1 MPNIS
6 RLIMNIVQLNQYIEK
21 IARCI
26 QIVHSYSSQ
35 SPYEYW
41 NAKGDVQYGSVCFC
55 IKKSRMRSNTIT
67 YDAVLYYGDRVVD
80 TPSNKEQIW
89 SDANNVIQNIVGTIN
104 IQSDGE
110 VTVSYPYDIT
120 NFEQKFADNLA
131 GAYATLSIET
141 KGIGECGDLLYG
153 YEEEDK
159 IKLES
164 IVKTITVNGEYDI
177 TSSKD
182 YDAISDVKVI
192 VDIPLQEKSIEIDR
206 NGHHNV
212 SPDEGYEGLSNVGV
226 IVNVVPDPRD
236 TFASIGYNDET
247 AGNFLNQ
254 FSDDLEVSKRIL
266 DEWNST
272 GSSAVDMRKW
282 KDDTVYFPVVDLT
295 MKPSSMEFNFN
306 EWLKLQFVPS
316 LDFTG
321 RTYASR
327 LFHNCTS
334 LKNIGNINGTE
345 RVNNMGFMFTGCSS
359 LTSVPQLITSS
370 VTNMQSMFWGCKS
383 LTSIPLLD
391 TSKVNNMESMFYGCS
406 SLTSIPLLDTSSVTS
421 MNSMFEGCSSLTSIP
436 QLDTSNVTDMSDMFD
451 GCTSLTSIPQMDTS
465 KVKKTGYM
473 FDGCT
478 SLTSIP
484 LLDYNSVT
492 DLGYMFGFGSL
503 NKLTDLGG
511 FKDLKVSSSSYFLDR
526 VPNATVESLMNVINN
541 LYDLTANGLSG
552 KTINFGTTN
561 LNKLTDEQ
569 KAVATAKGWTLT

>member
-1 MPNIS
+1 
-6 RLIMNIVQLNQYIEK
+6 MNIVQLNQYIEK

-104 IQSDGE
+104 MQGDGE

-131 GAYATLSIET
+131 GAYATLSIDT
-141 KGIGECGDLLYG
+141 RGTGECGDLLYG

-164 IVKTITVNGEYDI
+164 IVKTITINGEYDI
-177 TSSKD
+177 TSSRD

-192 VDIPLQEKSIEIDR
+192 VDIPLQKKSIEINS

-212 SPDEGYEGLSNVGV
+212 SPDQGYEGLSNAEV
-226 IVNVVPDPRD
+226 IVNVTPDPKD
-236 TFASIGYNDET
+236 TFASIGYNDVT
-247 AGNFLNQ
+247 AGVFLNQ
-254 FSDDLEVSKRIL
+254 FSEDLKLSKRIL

-272 GSSAVDMRKW
+272 GSSSVNINKW
-282 KDDTVYFPVVDLT
+282 KNDTVYFPAVDLT
-295 MKPSSMEFNFN
+295 MKPTNMNFRFEN
-306 EWLKLQFVPS
+306 WKKLQVVPS

-321 RTYASR
+321 RTSISR
-327 LFHNCTS
+327 LFNGCSS
-334 LKNIGNINGTE
+334 LKYVGNITGTE
-345 RVNNMGFMFTGCSS
+345 RVTNTYKMFGDCSSLTSVPQMVTSSVTSMESMFWGCSS
-359 LTSVPQLITSS
+359 LTSVPQMVTSS
-370 VTNMQSMFWGCKS
+370 VANMYGLFYECSSLTSVPQMDTRNVQNMAYMLSGCSSLTSVPQMDTKNVRDMSSMLGYCNS

-391 TSKVNNMESMFYGCS
+391 C
-406 SLTSIPLLDTSSVTS
+406 SSVT
-421 MNSMFEGCSSLTSIP
+421 NTSAP
-436 QLDTSNVTDMSDMFD
+436 FA
-451 GCTSLTSIPQMDTS
+451 
-465 KVKKTGYM
+465 Y
-473 FDGCT
+473 
-478 SLTSIP
+478 
-484 LLDYNSVT
+484 
-492 DLGYMFGFGSL
+492 GSL
-503 NKLTDLGG
+503 DKLTDLGG
-511 FKDLKVSSSSYFLDR
+511 FKDLKVSWSSNFLER

-552 KTINFGTTN
+552 KTLKFGTTN

-569 KAVATAKGWTLT
+569 KAVAVNKGWTLT

>member
-1 MPNIS
+1 
-6 RLIMNIVQLNQYIEK
+6 MNIVQLNQYIEK

-80 TPSNKEQIW
+80 SPSNKEQIW
-89 SDANNVIQNIVGTIN
+89 SDANNVIQNMVGTIN
-104 IQSDGE
+104 MQSGGE
-110 VTVSYPYDIT
+110 VSVSYPYDIT

-141 KGIGECGDLLYG
+141 RGIGECGDLLYG

-192 VDIPLQEKSIEIDR
+192 VDIPLQEKSIEIDS

-212 SPDEGYEGLSNVGV
+212 SPDEGYEGLSNVEV
-226 IVNVVPDPRD
+226 VVNVTPDPKD

-247 AGNFLNQ
+247 AGGFLNQ
-254 FSDDLEVSKRIL
+254 FSADLELSKRIL
-266 DEWNST
+266 DEWNRT
-272 GSSAVDMRKW
+272 GGSSVDMRQW
-282 KDDTVYFPVVDLT
+282 KNDAVYFPAVDLT
-295 MKPSSMEFNFN
+295 MKPAGMDFRFDEYS
-306 EWLKLQFVPS
+306 KLQVVPS

-321 RTYASR
+321 KTSTSS
-327 LFHNCTS
+327 LFYNCSS
-334 LKNIGNINGTE
+334 LISVGNLTGTE
-345 RVNNMGFMFTGCSS
+345 RVTDMTLMFNGCSS
-359 LTSVPQLITSS
+359 LTTIPQLNTSS
-370 VTNMQSMFWGCKS
+370 VSSMSSMFEGCSS
-383 LTSIPLLD
+383 LTAIPPMD
-391 TSKVNNMESMFYGCS
+391 TKNVTDMRSLFEGCSSLTTIPQLNTSSVKRTGYMFDSCS
-406 SLTSIPLLDTSSVTS
+406 SLTSIPLLDYSSVT
-421 MNSMFEGCSSLTSIP
+421 EI
-436 QLDTSNVTDMSDMFD
+436 
-451 GCTSLTSIPQMDTS
+451 
-465 KVKKTGYM
+465 
-473 FDGCT
+473 
-478 SLTSIP
+478 
-484 LLDYNSVT
+484 
-492 DLGYMFGFGSL
+492 GYMFGFGTL

-511 FKDLKVSSSSYFLDR
+511 FKDLKANASSYFLDR

-569 KAVATAKGWTLT
+569 KAVAINKGWTLT

>member
-89 SDANNVIQNIVGTIN
+89 SDANNVIQNIVGAIN
-104 IQSDGE
+104 MQSSGD
-110 VTVSYPYDIT
+110 VSVSYPYDIT

-141 KGIGECGDLLYG
+141 RGIGECGDLLYG

-192 VDIPLQEKSIEIDR
+192 VDIPLQEKSIEINS

-212 SPDEGYEGLSNVGV
+212 SPDEGYEGLSNVEV
-226 IVNVVPDPRD
+226 IVNVAPDPKN

-247 AGNFLNQ
+247 ASGFLNQ
-254 FSDDLEVSKRIL
+254 FSKDLELSKRIL

-272 GSSAVDMRKW
+272 GSSSVDMTKW
-282 KDDTVYFPVVDLT
+282 KDDTVYFPAVDLT
-295 MKPSSMEFNFN
+295 IKPSNMKISFKN
-306 EWLKLQFVPS
+306 WSKLQVVPS

-321 RTYASR
+321 RASTDF
-327 LFHNCTS
+327 LFEGCKS
-334 LKNIGNINGTE
+334 LKYITSIIGTE
-345 RVNNMGFMFTGCSS
+345 SITDMRYMFDACSSLTSIPSMDTKNVTDMRSLFGGCSS
-359 LTSVPQLITSS
+359 LTSVP
-370 VTNMQSMFWGCKS
+370 
-383 LTSIPLLD
+383 LLD
-391 TSKVNNMESMFYGCS
+391 CS
-406 SLTSIPLLDTSSVTS
+406 SITEENSPFGYIRLD
-421 MNSMFEGCSSLTSIP
+421 
-436 QLDTSNVTDMSDMFD
+436 
-451 GCTSLTSIPQMDTS
+451 
-465 KVKKTGYM
+465 
-473 FDGCT
+473 
-478 SLTSIP
+478 
-484 LLDYNSVT
+484 
-492 DLGYMFGFGSL
+492 
-503 NKLTDLGG
+503 KLTDLGG
-511 FKDLKVSSSSYFLDR
+511 FKDLKVSWSANFLDR

-541 LYDLTANGLSG
+541 IYDLTANGLSG
-552 KTINFGTTN
+552 KTLKFGTTN
-561 LNKLTDEQ
+561 LNKLTAEQ
-569 KAVATAKGWTLT
+569 IAVATNKGWTLT

>member
-1 MPNIS
+1 
-6 RLIMNIVQLNQYIEK
+6 MNIVQLNQYIEK

-89 SDANNVIQNIVGTIN
+89 SDANNVIQNMVGVIN
-104 IQSDGE
+104 MQSSGE
-110 VTVSYPYDIT
+110 VSVSYPYDIT

-141 KGIGECGDLLYG
+141 RGIGECGDLLYG

-182 YDAISDVKVI
+182 YDAISNVKVI
-192 VDIPLQEKSIEIDR
+192 VDIPLQEKSIEINS

-212 SPDEGYEGLSNVGV
+212 SPDGGYEGLSNVGV
-226 IVNVVPDPRD
+226 IVNVAPDPKD
-236 TFASIGYNDET
+236 TFASIGYNDVT

-254 FSDDLEVSKRIL
+254 FSNDLELSKRIL

-272 GSSAVDMRKW
+272 GSSAVDMNKW
-282 KDDTVYFPVVDLT
+282 KNDTVYFPVVDLT
-295 MKPSSMEFNFN
+295 MKPTNMNFTFKD
-306 EWLKLQFVPS
+306 WPKLQVVPS
-316 LDFTG
+316 LDLTG
-321 RTYASR
+321 RTSAQR
-327 LFHNCTS
+327 LFS
-334 LKNIGNINGTE
+334 
-345 RVNNMGFMFTGCSS
+345 GCSS
-359 LTSVPQLITSS
+359 LRYVVNITGTESVS
-370 VTNMQSMFWGCKS
+370 
-383 LTSIPLLD
+383 
-391 TSKVNNMESMFYGCS
+391 
-406 SLTSIPLLDTSSVTS
+406 S
-421 MNSMFEGCSSLTSIP
+421 MNQMFEGCSSLTSIP
-436 QLDTSNVTDMSDMFD
+436 QLDTSSVTDMRGMFSD
-451 GCTSLTSIPQMDTS
+451 CSSLTSIPQLDTSSVTRMCDWAGGMFEGCSSLTSIPQLDTS
-465 KVKKTGYM
+465 KVTNIGYM
-473 FDGCT
+473 FEHCSSLTSIPQLDTSKVTNMGYMFYFCT

-484 LLDYNSVT
+484 LLDCSSITNT
-492 DLGYMFGFGSL
+492 GDPFGYYTL

-511 FKDLKVSSSSYFLDR
+511 FKDLKVSWSSNFLDR

-552 KTINFGTTN
+552 QTINFGTTN
-561 LNKLTDEQ
+561 LNKLTADQ
-569 KAVATAKGWTLT
+569 IAVATNKGWNLT

>member
-1 MPNIS
+1 
-6 RLIMNIVQLNQYIEK
+6 MNIVQLNQYIEK

-89 SDANNVIQNIVGTIN
+89 SDANNVIQNMVGTIN
-104 IQSDGE
+104 MQSGGE

-141 KGIGECGDLLYG
+141 RGIGECGDLLYG
-153 YEEEDK
+153 YEGSQED

-212 SPDEGYEGLSNVGV
+212 SPDEGYEGLSNAEV
-226 IVNVVPDPRD
+226 IVNVVPDPKD
-236 TFASIGYNDET
+236 TFASIGYNEET
-247 AGNFLNQ
+247 AGGFLNQ
-254 FSDDLEVSKRIL
+254 FSEDLEVSKRIL

-272 GSSAVDMRKW
+272 GSSSIDMTKW
-282 KDDTVYFPVVDLT
+282 KNDTVYFPAVDLT
-295 MKPSSMEFNFN
+295 MKPTNMSFSFNS
-306 EWLKLQFVPS
+306 WPKLQVVPV

-321 RTYASR
+321 RTSTNR
-327 LFHNCTS
+327 LFFGCNS
-334 LKNIGNINGTE
+334 LKYIINIIGTG
-345 RVNNMGFMFTGCSS
+345 RVIDMQYMFSD
-359 LTSVPQLITSS
+359 
-370 VTNMQSMFWGCKS
+370 CK
-383 LTSIPLLD
+383 
-391 TSKVNNMESMFYGCS
+391 
-406 SLTSIPLLDTSSVTS
+406 
-421 MNSMFEGCSSLTSIP
+421 
-436 QLDTSNVTDMSDMFD
+436 
-451 GCTSLTSIPQMDTS
+451 SLTSIPQMDTS
-465 KVKKTGYM
+465 NVINLNSIFRFCSSLTTVPQLDISSATNLSGMFWGCSSLTTVPQLDTNKADNISYM
-473 FDGCT
+473 FWGCSSLTNVPQLDTSNVINLMNTFDSCTSLTSIPQLNTGKVQSMYSAFSGCT

-484 LLDYNSVT
+484 LLDCSSIIKT
-492 DLGYMFGFGSL
+492 QTPFGWSSL

-511 FKDLKVSSSSYFLDR
+511 FKDLKVSWSSNFLDR

-541 LYDLTANGLSG
+541 VYDLTANGLSG
-552 KTINFGTTN
+552 QTLKFGTTN

-569 KAVATAKGWTLT
+569 KAVAINKGWTLT

>member
-1 MPNIS
+1 
-6 RLIMNIVQLNQYIEK
+6 MNIVQLNQYIEK

-26 QIVHSYSSQ
+26 QIVHSYTSQ

-104 IQSDGE
+104 MQSDGD
-110 VTVSYPYDIT
+110 VSVSYPYDIT

-141 KGIGECGDLLYG
+141 RGIGECGDLLYG

-164 IVKTITVNGEYDI
+164 IVKTFTVNGEYDI

-192 VDIPLQEKSIEIDR
+192 VDIPLQEKSIGIDR

-212 SPDEGYEGLSNVGV
+212 TPDEGYEGLSNVEV
-226 IVNVVPDPRD
+226 IVSVVPDPKD
-236 TFASIGYNDET
+236 TFASIGYNEET
-247 AGNFLNQ
+247 AGSFLNQ
-254 FSDDLEVSKRIL
+254 FSADLELSKRLL

-272 GSSAVDMRKW
+272 GSSSVDMNKW
-282 KDDTVYFPVVDLT
+282 KDDAVYFPAVDLT
-295 MKPSSMEFNFN
+295 MKPTSMNFRFD
-306 EWLKLQFVPS
+306 EYSKLQVVPS

-321 RTYASR
+321 RTDTR
-327 LFHNCTS
+327 NLFYNCPS
-334 LKNIGNINGTE
+334 LKSVGNLTGTE
-345 RVNNMGFMFTGCSS
+345 RVTIMNGMFYGCSSLTTIPPMDTSNVTEMSNMFRGCSSLTTIPPMDTSNVIVMSGMFYGCSS
-359 LTSVPQLITSS
+359 LTSIPQMDTSK
-370 VTNMQSMFWGCKS
+370 VTSMCGWSGGMFEGCTS

-391 TSKVNNMESMFYGCS
+391 TSKVTDMNSMFSNCS
-406 SLTSIPLLDTSSVTS
+406 SLTSIPLLDYS
-421 MNSMFEGCSSLTSIP
+421 
-436 QLDTSNVTDMSDMFD
+436 
-451 GCTSLTSIPQMDTS
+451 
-465 KVKKTGYM
+465 
-473 FDGCT
+473 
-478 SLTSIP
+478 
-484 LLDYNSVT
+484 SVT
-492 DLGYMFGFGSL
+492 DLGYIFGFGSL

-511 FKDLKVSSSSYFLDR
+511 FKDFKINASSYFLDR

-569 KAVATAKGWTLT
+569 KSVATAKGWSLT

>member
-1 MPNIS
+1 
-6 RLIMNIVQLNQYIEK
+6 MNIVQLNQYIEK

-26 QIVHSYSSQ
+26 QIVHSYTSQ

-104 IQSDGE
+104 MQSGGE
-110 VTVSYPYDIT
+110 VSISYPYDIT

-192 VDIPLQEKSIEIDR
+192 V
-206 NGHHNV
+206 NV
-212 SPDEGYEGLSNVGV
+212 A
-226 IVNVVPDPRD
+226 PDPKD
-236 TFASIGYNDET
+236 TFATIGYNNET
-247 AGNFLNQ
+247 AGGFLNQ
-254 FSDDLEVSKRIL
+254 FSDDLELSKRLL

-272 GSSAVDMRKW
+272 GSSAINMSKW
-282 KDDTVYFPVVDLT
+282 KNDVVYFPAVDLT
-295 MKPSSMEFNFN
+295 MKPIDVTLMFYN
-306 EWLKLQFVPS
+306 WPRLQSVPA

-321 RTYASR
+321 KTRMQE
-327 LFHNCTS
+327 LFKYCNLLLYVGPITTSESMTNMDQVFAGCTALKS
-334 LKNIGNINGTE
+334 LDLTNINTSNVKTFYG
-345 RVNNMGFMFTGCSS
+345 MFTNCYS
-359 LTSVPQLITSS
+359 LTELD
-370 VTNMQSMFWGCKS
+370 
-383 LTSIPLLD
+383 LTHMN
-391 TSKVNNMESMFYGCS
+391 TSKVTTLQYMFYNCEA
-406 SLTSIPLLDTSSVTS
+406 LTVIKGLEDFDVSNVTS
-421 MNSMFEGCSSLTSIP
+421 MYELFYYCESLTR
-436 QLDTSNVTDMSDMFD
+436 LD
-451 GCTSLTSIPQMDTS
+451 LS
-465 KVKKTGYM
+465 KWNPK
-473 FDGCT
+473 
-478 SLTSIP
+478 
-484 LLDYNSVT
+484 
-492 DLGYMFGFGSL
+492 
-503 NKLTDLGG
+503 KLTDMYECFWGMDNLTYLDISSWDLSNITNGG
-511 FKDLKVSSSSYFLDR
+511 DFIGGYGTMSNLTDVKFGKNWKLNLTYNMFNKC
-526 VPNATVESLMNVINN
+526 PNLTVESLLSIIDG
-541 LYDLTANGLSG
+541 LYDFAGNGETPTSSQGNCQL
-552 KTINFGTTN
+552 GTTN

-569 KAVATAKGWTLT
+569 KAVAINKGWTLT

>member
-6 RLIMNIVQLNQYIEK
+6 RLNMNIVQLNQYIEK

-89 SDANNVIQNIVGTIN
+89 SDANNVIQNMVGAIN
-104 IQSDGE
+104 MQSDGE
-110 VTVSYPYDIT
+110 VSVSYPYDIT

-164 IVKTITVNGEYDI
+164 IVKTFTVNGEYDI

-192 VDIPLQEKSIEIDR
+192 V
-206 NGHHNV
+206 NV
-212 SPDEGYEGLSNVGV
+212 TPN
-226 IVNVVPDPRD
+226 PRD

-247 AGNFLNQ
+247 AGGFLQQ
-254 FSDDLEVSKRIL
+254 FSNDLELSKRIL

-272 GSSAVDMRKW
+272 GSSAVDMNKW
-282 KDDTVYFPVVDLT
+282 KNDTVYFPAVDFT
-295 MKPSSMEFNFN
+295 MKPTMKRFTFEI
-306 EWLKLQFVPS
+306 WPKLQVVPS
-316 LDFTG
+316 LDLTG
-321 RTYASR
+321 RTSTHS
-327 LFHNCTS
+327 LFYSCY
-334 LKNIGNINGTE
+334 LLRNIGNITGTE
-345 RVNNMGFMFTGCSS
+345 RVTDMGYMFSS
-359 LTSVPQLITSS
+359 CIKLD
-370 VTNMQSMFWGCKS
+370 
-383 LTSIPLLD
+383 SIPQMD
-391 TSKVNNMESMFYGCS
+391 TSKVTNMERMF
-406 SLTSIPLLDTSSVTS
+406 
-421 MNSMFEGCSSLTSIP
+421 NSCESLTSIP
-436 QLDTSNVTDMSDMFD
+436 QLDTSKVTSMSYMFSYCTSLTSIPQLNTSNVTSMNSMFSY
-451 GCTSLTSIPQMDTS
+451 CTSLTSIPQMDTS
-465 KVKKTGYM
+465 KVTSMYDM
-473 FDGCT
+473 FSNCT

-484 LLDYNSVT
+484 LLDCSSVT
-492 DLGYMFGFGSL
+492 STSAPFGWGSL
-503 NKLTDLGG
+503 NKLTNLGG
-511 FKDLKVSSSSYFLDR
+511 FKDLKVSWSSDFLDK

-552 KTINFGTTN
+552 KTLNFGTTN

-569 KAVATAKGWTLT
+569 KAVAVNKGWTLT

>member
-1 MPNIS
+1 
-6 RLIMNIVQLNQYIEK
+6 MNIVQLNQYIEK

-104 IQSDGE
+104 MQSDGE
-110 VTVSYPYDIT
+110 VSISYPYDIT

-164 IVKTITVNGEYDI
+164 IVKTFTVNGEYDI

-192 VDIPLQEKSIEIDR
+192 VDIPLQEKSIEINN
-206 NGHHNV
+206 NGYHNV

-226 IVNVVPDPRD
+226 IVNVVPVPKD
-236 TFASIGYNDET
+236 TFASIGYNEGT
-247 AGNFLNQ
+247 AGRFLNQ
-254 FSDDLEVSKRIL
+254 FNDELEVSKRIL

-272 GSSAVDMRKW
+272 GSSEVDMTKW
-282 KDDTVYFPVVDLT
+282 KNDAVYFPAVDLT
-295 MKPSSMEFNFN
+295 MKPTNMIFKFEEYS
-306 EWLKLQFVPS
+306 KLQVVPS

-321 RTYASR
+321 RASTSS
-327 LFHNCTS
+327 LFYNCPS
-334 LKNIGNINGTE
+334 LKSIENMIGIE
-345 RVNNMGFMFTGCSS
+345 RVTDMTLMFR
-359 LTSVPQLITSS
+359 
-370 VTNMQSMFWGCKS
+370 
-383 LTSIPLLD
+383 
-391 TSKVNNMESMFYGCS
+391 
-406 SLTSIPLLDTSSVTS
+406 
-421 MNSMFEGCSSLTSIP
+421 GCSSLTSIP
-436 QLDTSNVTDMSDMFD
+436 QLDTSNVTNMYGMFFD
-451 GCTSLTSIPQMDTS
+451 CSSLTSIPQLDTSKVKHMEGMFRGCSSLTSIPQLDTSNVTTMGGWSGGMFEGCSSLTSIPQMNTSNVTDMRALFNGCSSLTSIPQIDTS
-465 KVKKTGYM
+465 KVTKTNYM
-473 FDGCT
+473 FYGCS

-484 LLDYNSVT
+484 LLDFSSVT
-492 DLGYMFGFGSL
+492 EIGYVFGFGSL

-511 FKDLKVSSSSYFLDR
+511 FKDLKVSSSSYFLDI

-552 KTINFGTTN
+552 KTLKFGTTN
-561 LNKLTDEQ
+561 LNKLTADQ
-569 KAVATAKGWTLT
+569 IAVATNKGWTLT

>member
-1 MPNIS
+1 
-6 RLIMNIVQLNQYIEK
+6 MNIVQLNQYIEK

-41 NAKGDVQYGSVCFC
+41 NAKGDVQYGSICFC

-104 IQSDGE
+104 MQGDGE

-131 GAYATLSIET
+131 GAYATLSIDT
-141 KGIGECGDLLYG
+141 RGTGECGDLLYG

-164 IVKTITVNGEYDI
+164 IVKTITINGEYDI

-192 VDIPLQEKSIEIDR
+192 V
-206 NGHHNV
+206 NV
-212 SPDEGYEGLSNVGV
+212 T
-226 IVNVVPDPRD
+226 PDPKD
-236 TFASIGYNDET
+236 TFASIGYNDVT
-247 AGNFLNQ
+247 AGGFLNQ
-254 FSDDLEVSKRIL
+254 FSGDLELSKRIL

-272 GSSAVDMRKW
+272 GSSAINMNKW
-282 KDDTVYFPVVDLT
+282 RNDTVYFPAVDLT
-295 MKPSSMEFNFN
+295 MKSTDMNFDFR
-306 EWLKLQFVPS
+306 EWKKLQVVPS

-321 RTYASR
+321 RTSAYS
-327 LFHNCTS
+327 LFYKCSS
-334 LKNIGNINGTE
+334 LKFVGNLTGTE
-345 RVNNMGFMFTGCSS
+345 RVTNISFMFEGCSSLTSVPQMDTSKVIYLNSMFGGCSS
-359 LTSVPQLITSS
+359 LTSVPQLDTINVQKMSY
-370 VTNMQSMFWGCKS
+370 MFQNCTS
-383 LTSIPLLD
+383 LTSIPQMV
-391 TSKVNNMESMFYGCS
+391 TSSVIEMDAMFYGCS
-406 SLTSIPLLDTSSVTS
+406 SLTSVPQMDTKNVRD
-421 MNSMFEGCSSLTSIP
+421 MRSMFSGCSSLTS
-436 QLDTSNVTDMSDMFD
+436 V
-451 GCTSLTSIPQMDTS
+451 PQMDTRNVQNMS
-465 KVKKTGYM
+465 YM
-473 FDGCT
+473 FNNCSSLTSVPQMVTSSVTDMAYMFLYCG

-484 LLDYNSVT
+484 LLDCSSIT
-492 DLGYMFGFGSL
+492 RTTGPFGYSNL

-511 FKDLKVSSSSYFLDR
+511 FKDLKVSWSNGFLDMA
-526 VPNATVESLMNVINN
+526 PNATVASLMNVINN
-541 LYDLTANGLSG
+541 LYDFTSNGETPSSSQG
-552 KTINFGTTN
+552 RIGFGTTN

-569 KAVATAKGWTLT
+569 KAVAVNKGWTLT

>member
-1 MPNIS
+1 
-6 RLIMNIVQLNQYIEK
+6 MNIVQLNQYIEK

-41 NAKGDVQYGSVCFC
+41 NAKGDVQYGSICFC

-104 IQSDGE
+104 MQGDGE

-131 GAYATLSIET
+131 GAYATLSIDT
-141 KGIGECGDLLYG
+141 RGTGECGDLLYG

-192 VDIPLQEKSIEIDR
+192 V
-206 NGHHNV
+206 NV
-212 SPDEGYEGLSNVGV
+212 A
-226 IVNVVPDPRD
+226 PDPKD
-236 TFASIGYNDET
+236 TFASIGYNDVT
-247 AGNFLNQ
+247 AGVFLNQ
-254 FSDDLEVSKRIL
+254 FNSDLELSKRIL

-272 GSSAVDMRKW
+272 GSSSVNINKW
-282 KDDTVYFPVVDLT
+282 KNDTVYFPAVDLT
-295 MKPSSMEFNFN
+295 MKPTNMNFGFNG
-306 EWLKLQFVPS
+306 WKKLQVVPS

-321 RTYASR
+321 RTSAYS
-327 LFHNCTS
+327 LFQSCSS
-334 LKNIGNINGTE
+334 LKFVGNLTGTE
-345 RVNNMGFMFTGCSS
+345 SVTNMYSMFNGCSS
-359 LTSVPQLITSS
+359 LTSVPQLDTRNVQQMSYMFLNCSSLTSVPQMVTSS
-370 VTNMQSMFWGCKS
+370 VTDMRYMFNGCSS
-383 LTSIPLLD
+383 LTSVPQMD
-391 TSKVNNMESMFYGCS
+391 TKNVTNMGDMFYGCS
-406 SLTSIPLLDTSSVTS
+406 SLTSVPQMDTSSVTS
-421 MNSMFEGCSSLTSIP
+421 MYEMFSGCSSLTS
-436 QLDTSNVTDMSDMFD
+436 V
-451 GCTSLTSIPQMDTS
+451 PQMDTS
-465 KVKKTGYM
+465 SVNSMNYM
-473 FDGCT
+473 FNYCY

-484 LLDYNSVT
+484 LLDCSSVAST
-492 DLGYMFGFGSL
+492 STPFGYINL

-511 FKDLKVSSSSYFLDR
+511 FKDLKVSWSNNFLER
-526 VPNATVESLMNVINN
+526 VPNATVASLMNVINN

-552 KTINFGTTN
+552 KTLKFGTTN

-569 KAVATAKGWTLT
+569 KAVAINKGWTLT

>member
-1 MPNIS
+1 
-6 RLIMNIVQLNQYIEK
+6 MNIVQLNQYIEK

-104 IQSDGE
+104 MQSDGD
-110 VTVSYPYDIT
+110 VSVSYPYDIT

-141 KGIGECGDLLYG
+141 RGTGECGDLLYG

-164 IVKTITVNGEYDI
+164 IVKTFTVNGEYNI

-192 VDIPLQEKSIEIDR
+192 VDIPLQEKSIEINS

-226 IVNVVPDPRD
+226 IVNVVPDPKD
-236 TFASIGYNDET
+236 AFASIGYNEET
-247 AGNFLNQ
+247 AGVFLNQ
-254 FSDDLEVSKRIL
+254 FSNDLEVSKRIL

-272 GSSAVDMRKW
+272 GSSSVDMKKW
-282 KDDTVYFPVVDLT
+282 KNDAVYFPAVDLT
-295 MKPSSMEFNFN
+295 MKPTNMLFNF
-306 EWLKLQFVPS
+306 EDYSKLQFVPS

-321 RTYASR
+321 RTYARS
-327 LFHNCTS
+327 LFSGCSS
-334 LKNIGNINGTE
+334 LRYVGNISGTE
-345 RVNNMGFMFTGCSS
+345 RVTDMGFMF
-359 LTSVPQLITSS
+359 
-370 VTNMQSMFWGCKS
+370 
-383 LTSIPLLD
+383 D
-391 TSKVNNMESMFYGCS
+391 
-406 SLTSIPLLDTSSVTS
+406 
-421 MNSMFEGCSSLTSIP
+421 GCSSLTSIP
-436 QLDTSNVTDMSDMFD
+436 QLDTSSVTYIGGMFNGCSSLTSIPQMDTSKVNSMYWTFYGCSSLTSIPQLVTSSVTDMSNLFRGCTSLTSIPQLDTKNVTSMANMFD
-451 GCTSLTSIPQMDTS
+451 GCTSLTSIPQLDTS

-484 LLDYNSVT
+484 LLNYSSVT
-492 DLGYMFGFGSL
+492 DLGYMFGFSSL

-511 FKDLKVSSSSYFLDR
+511 FKDLKVSASSYFLDR

>member
-1 MPNIS
+1 
-6 RLIMNIVQLNQYIEK
+6 MNIVQLNQYIEK

-80 TPSNKEQIW
+80 SPSNKEQIW
-89 SDANNVIQNIVGTIN
+89 SDANNVIQNMVGTIN
-104 IQSDGE
+104 MQSDGD

-141 KGIGECGDLLYG
+141 RGIGECGELLYG

-164 IVKTITVNGEYDI
+164 IVKTFTVNGEYDI

-192 VDIPLQEKSIEIDR
+192 V
-206 NGHHNV
+206 NV
-212 SPDEGYEGLSNVGV
+212 T
-226 IVNVVPDPRD
+226 PDPKD
-236 TFASIGYNDET
+236 TFASIGYNEENV
-247 AGNFLNQ
+247 GGFLNQ
-254 FSDDLEVSKRIL
+254 FSNDLELSKRIL

-272 GSSAVDMRKW
+272 GNSAVDMSKW
-282 KDDTVYFPVVDLT
+282 KNDTVYFPAVDLT
-295 MKPSSMEFNFN
+295 MKPTNMKFKFTS
-306 EWLKLQFVPS
+306 WPILQSVPAF
-316 LDFTG
+316 DFTG
-321 RTYASR
+321 RTSAIQ
-327 LFHNCTS
+327 LFYYCTS
-334 LKNIGNINGTE
+334 LRYIGNITGTE
-345 RVNNMGFMFTGCSS
+345 RVTDMS
-359 LTSVPQLITSS
+359 
-370 VTNMQSMFWGCKS
+370 SMFYNCEN
-383 LTSIPLLD
+383 LVSIPQMD
-391 TSKVNNMESMFYGCS
+391 TSKVKYMTSMFKYCK
-406 SLTSIPLLDTSSVTS
+406 
-421 MNSMFEGCSSLTSIP
+421 SLTSIP
-436 QLDTSNVTDMSDMFD
+436 QLDTSNVTTMSSMFSN
-451 GCTSLTSIPQMDTS
+451 CS
-465 KVKKTGYM
+465 
-473 FDGCT
+473 

-484 LLDYNSVT
+484 LLDCSSIT
-492 DLGYMFGFGSL
+492 STGALFGYSDL

-511 FKDLKVSSSSYFLDR
+511 FKDLKVSWSSKFLDR

-552 KTINFGTTN
+552 QTLKFGTTN

>member
-1 MPNIS
+1 
-6 RLIMNIVQLNQYIEK
+6 MNIVQLNQYIEK

-26 QIVHSYSSQ
+26 QIVHSYTSQ

-104 IQSDGE
+104 MQSDGD

-120 NFEQKFADNLA
+120 NFEQKFADNIA

-192 VDIPLQEKSIEIDR
+192 V
-206 NGHHNV
+206 NV
-212 SPDEGYEGLSNVGV
+212 APN
-226 IVNVVPDPRD
+226 PKD
-236 TFASIGYNDET
+236 TFASLGYNDET
-247 AGNFLNQ
+247 AGGFLNQ
-254 FSDDLEVSKRIL
+254 FSADLEVSKRIL

-272 GSSAVDMRKW
+272 GSSSIDMTKW
-282 KDDTVYFPVVDLT
+282 KNDAVYFPAVDLT
-295 MKPSSMEFNFN
+295 MKPIKMRFMFND
-306 EWLKLQFVPS
+306 WSKLQAVPD
-316 LDFTG
+316 LNFTG
-321 RTYASR
+321 RTSANN
-327 LFHNCTS
+327 LFFNCIS
-334 LKNIGNINGTE
+334 LRYVGNITGTE
-345 RVNNMGFMFTGCSS
+345 RVTNTEFMFYGCSS
-359 LTSVPQLITSS
+359 I
-370 VTNMQSMFWGCKS
+370 
-383 LTSIPLLD
+383 TSIPLFD
-391 TSKVNNMESMFYGCS
+391 TKNVNSMRDMFTSCS
-406 SLTSIPLLDTSSVTS
+406 SLTSIPLFDTKNV
-421 MNSMFEGCSSLTSIP
+421 NSMYETFGYCKSLTSIP
-436 QLDTSNVTDMSDMFD
+436 QLDTSKVTTMMFM
-451 GCTSLTSIPQMDTS
+451 IN
-465 KVKKTGYM
+465 
-473 FDGCT
+473 GCT

-484 LLDYNSVT
+484 LLDCSSVT
-492 DLGYMFGFGSL
+492 NTSAPFGYTSL

-511 FKDLKVSSSSYFLDR
+511 FKDLKVSWSSNFLDR

-552 KTINFGTTN
+552 KTLKFGTTN
-561 LNKLTDEQ
+561 LNKLTADQ
-569 KAVATAKGWTLT
+569 IAVATNKGWNLT

>member
-1 MPNIS
+1 
-6 RLIMNIVQLNQYIEK
+6 MNIVQLNQYIEK

-89 SDANNVIQNIVGTIN
+89 SDANNVIQNMVGTIN
-104 IQSDGE
+104 MQSGGE

-141 KGIGECGDLLYG
+141 RGTGECGDLLYG

-164 IVKTITVNGEYDI
+164 IVKTFTVNGEYDI

-192 VDIPLQEKSIEIDR
+192 VDIPLQKKSIEINS

-212 SPDEGYEGLSNVGV
+212 SPDVGYEGLSNAEV
-226 IVNVVPDPRD
+226 IVNVTPDPKD
-236 TFASIGYNDET
+236 TFASIGYNDVT
-247 AGNFLNQ
+247 AGGFLNQ
-254 FSDDLEVSKRIL
+254 FSDDLELSKRIL

-272 GSSAVDMRKW
+272 GSSNINMDKW
-282 KDDTVYFPVVDLT
+282 KDDAVYFPAVDLT
-295 MKPSSMEFNFN
+295 MKPTNMEFRFYN
-306 EWLKLQFVPS
+306 WKKLQVVPS
-316 LDFTG
+316 LDFTR
-321 RTYASR
+321 RTDTQR
-327 LFHNCTS
+327 LFSGCSS
-334 LKNIGNINGTE
+334 LKYIENITGTE
-345 RVNNMGFMFTGCSS
+345 NVTSMSYMFDGCSSLTSIPQMNTSNVTSMYSMFNDCSS
-359 LTSVPQLITSS
+359 LTSVPQMNTSN
-370 VTNMQSMFWGCKS
+370 VTEMSN
-383 LTSIPLLD
+383 
-391 TSKVNNMESMFYGCS
+391 MFYGCS
-406 SLTSIPLLDTSSVTS
+406 SLTSIPQMNTSNVTS
-421 MNSMFEGCSSLTSIP
+421 MYFMFSSCRSLTSVPQMNTSRVTNMGYMVSGCSSLI
-436 QLDTSNVTDMSDMFD
+436 
-451 GCTSLTSIPQMDTS
+451 
-465 KVKKTGYM
+465 
-473 FDGCT
+473 
-478 SLTSIP
+478 SIP
-484 LLDYNSVT
+484 LLDCSSVT
-492 DLGYMFGFGSL
+492 YTVTPFGFS
-503 NKLTDLGG
+503 NMDKLTDLGG
-511 FKDLKVSSSSYFLDR
+511 FKDLKINWDYGFLDR

-552 KTINFGTTN
+552 KTLDFGTTN

-569 KAVATAKGWTLT
+569 KAVAIAKGWTLT

>member
-1 MPNIS
+1 
-6 RLIMNIVQLNQYIEK
+6 MNIVQLNQYIEK

-26 QIVHSYSSQ
+26 QIVHSYTSQ

-104 IQSDGE
+104 MQSDGD

-120 NFEQKFADNLA
+120 NFEQKFADNIA

-164 IVKTITVNGEYDI
+164 IVKTITVNGEYDV

-192 VDIPLQEKSIEIDR
+192 V
-206 NGHHNV
+206 NV
-212 SPDEGYEGLSNVGV
+212 APN
-226 IVNVVPDPRD
+226 PKD
-236 TFASIGYNDET
+236 TFASIGYDEEN
-247 AGNFLNQ
+247 AGVFLQQ
-254 FSDDLEVSKRIL
+254 FSNDLEVSKRIL

-272 GSSAVDMRKW
+272 GSSAIDMSKW
-282 KDDTVYFPVVDLT
+282 KNNTVYFPAVDLT
-295 MKPSSMEFNFN
+295 MKPTNMNFRFDS
-306 EWLKLQFVPS
+306 WPKLQFVPA

-321 RTYASR
+321 RTSTLY
-327 LFHNCTS
+327 LFYKCNS
-334 LKNIGNINGTE
+334 LKYIGNITGTE
-345 RVNNMGFMFTGCSS
+345 RVTDMSNMFSGCES
-359 LTSVPQLITSS
+359 LTSIPQLDTSS
-370 VTNMQSMFWGCKS
+370 VQDMRYIFHECKS
-383 LTSIPLLD
+383 LTSIPQMD
-391 TSKVNNMESMFYGCS
+391 TSNVTNMRSMF
-406 SLTSIPLLDTSSVTS
+406 D
-421 MNSMFEGCSSLTSIP
+421 NCSSLTSIP
-436 QLDTSNVTDMSDMFD
+436 QLDTSKVTNMMEMFRY
-451 GCTSLTSIPQMDTS
+451 CTSLTSIPQMDTS
-465 KVKKTGYM
+465 NVTDMNGMNGMFYYCESLTSIPQMDTSNVNDMSYM
-473 FDGCT
+473 FYYCESLTSIPQMDTSSVQDMRYIFHECK

-484 LLDYNSVT
+484 LLDCGSVT
-492 DLGYMFGFGSL
+492 NTSAPFGWGSL

-511 FKDLKVSSSSYFLDR
+511 FKDLKVSWSSNFLDR

-552 KTINFGTTN
+552 KTLKFGTTN

-569 KAVATAKGWTLT
+569 KAVAINKGWTLT

>member
-1 MPNIS
+1 M
-6 RLIMNIVQLNQYIEK
+6 
-21 IARCI
+21 
-26 QIVHSYSSQ
+26 
-35 SPYEYW
+35 
-41 NAKGDVQYGSVCFC
+41 QYGSVCFC

-89 SDANNVIQNIVGTIN
+89 SDANNVIQNMVGTIN
-104 IQSDGE
+104 MQSGGD
-110 VTVSYPYDIT
+110 VSVSYPYDIT

-141 KGIGECGDLLYG
+141 RGIGECGDLLYG

-164 IVKTITVNGEYDI
+164 IVKTFTVNGEYDI

-212 SPDEGYEGLSNVGV
+212 SPDEGYEGLSNVEV
-226 IVNVVPDPRD
+226 IVNVTPNPKD
-236 TFASIGYNDET
+236 TFASIGYNEET
-247 AGNFLNQ
+247 AGGFLNQ

-272 GSSAVDMRKW
+272 GSSSVDMKKW
-282 KDDTVYFPVVDLT
+282 KNDAVYFPAVDLT
-295 MKPSSMEFNFN
+295 MKPTNMLFNFN
-306 EWLKLQFVPS
+306 GWHKLQIVPD

-321 RTYASR
+321 RTSTR
-327 LFHNCTS
+327 SLFYDCSS
-334 LKNIGNINGTE
+334 LKSVGNLTGTE
-345 RVNNMGFMFTGCSS
+345 RVTDMGFMFSGCES
-359 LTSVPQLITSS
+359 LTSIPQMDTSKVKDMGYMFNGCTSLTSIPQMDTSS
-370 VTNMQSMFWGCKS
+370 VTNMENMFRDCK
-383 LTSIPLLD
+383 
-391 TSKVNNMESMFYGCS
+391 
-406 SLTSIPLLDTSSVTS
+406 
-421 MNSMFEGCSSLTSIP
+421 SLTSIP
-436 QLDTSNVTDMSDMFD
+436 QLDTSSVTDMSEMFSHCESLTSIPQMD
-451 GCTSLTSIPQMDTS
+451 TKNVTSMYSLFEYCTSLTSIPQMDTS
-465 KVKKTGYM
+465 KVKDMGYM
-473 FDGCT
+473 FNGCT

-484 LLDYNSVT
+484 LLNMGKLSNM
-492 DLGYMFGFGSL
+492 GYIFGFGTL

-511 FKDLKVSSSSYFLDR
+511 FKDLKINASSYFLDR

-569 KAVATAKGWTLT
+569 KAVAINKGWTLT

>member
-1 MPNIS
+1 
-6 RLIMNIVQLNQYIEK
+6 MNIVQLNQYIEK

-104 IQSDGE
+104 MQSGGE
-110 VTVSYPYDIT
+110 VSISYPYDIT

-164 IVKTITVNGEYDI
+164 IVKTFTVNGEYDI

-192 VDIPLQEKSIEIDR
+192 VDIPLQEKSIEINN
-206 NGHHNV
+206 NGYHNV

-226 IVNVVPDPRD
+226 IVNVVPVPKD
-236 TFASIGYNDET
+236 TFASIGYNEGT
-247 AGNFLNQ
+247 AGRFLNQ
-254 FSDDLEVSKRIL
+254 FNDELEVSKRIL

-272 GSSAVDMRKW
+272 GSSEVDMTKW
-282 KDDTVYFPVVDLT
+282 KNDAVYFPAVDLT
-295 MKPSSMEFNFN
+295 MKPTNMIFKFEEYS
-306 EWLKLQFVPS
+306 KLQVVPS

-321 RTYASR
+321 RASTSS
-327 LFHNCTS
+327 LFYNCPS
-334 LKNIGNINGTE
+334 LKSIENMIGIE
-345 RVNNMGFMFTGCSS
+345 RVTDMTLMFR
-359 LTSVPQLITSS
+359 
-370 VTNMQSMFWGCKS
+370 
-383 LTSIPLLD
+383 
-391 TSKVNNMESMFYGCS
+391 
-406 SLTSIPLLDTSSVTS
+406 
-421 MNSMFEGCSSLTSIP
+421 GCSSLTSIP
-436 QLDTSNVTDMSDMFD
+436 QLDTSNVTTMGGWSGGMFE
-451 GCTSLTSIPQMDTS
+451 GCSSLTSIPQMNTSNVTDMRALFNGCSSLTSIPQIDTS
-465 KVKKTGYM
+465 KVTKTNYM
-473 FDGCT
+473 FYGCS

-484 LLDYNSVT
+484 LLDFSSVT
-492 DLGYMFGFGSL
+492 EIGYVFGFGSL

-511 FKDLKVSSSSYFLDR
+511 FKDLKVSSSSYFLDI

-552 KTINFGTTN
+552 KTLKFGTTN
-561 LNKLTDEQ
+561 LNKLTADQ
-569 KAVATAKGWTLT
+569 IAVATNKGWTLT

>member
-6 RLIMNIVQLNQYIEK
+6 RLNMNIVQLNQYIEK

-67 YDAVLYYGDRVVD
+67 YDAVLYYADRVVD

-104 IQSDGE
+104 MQSDGD
-110 VTVSYPYDIT
+110 VTISYPYDIT

-131 GAYATLSIET
+131 GAYATLSIDT

-164 IVKTITVNGEYDI
+164 IVKTFTVNGEYDI

-192 VDIPLQEKSIEIDR
+192 VDIPLQEKSIEINH
-206 NGHHNV
+206 NGQHNV
-212 SPDEGYEGLSNVGV
+212 SPDNGYEGLSNVGV
-226 IVNVVPDPRD
+226 VVNVVPDPKD
-236 TFASIGYNDET
+236 TFASLGYNDVT
-247 AGNFLNQ
+247 AGGFLNQ
-254 FSDDLEVSKRIL
+254 FSNDLEVSKRIL

-272 GSSAVDMRKW
+272 GSSSIVMSKW
-282 KDDTVYFPVVDLT
+282 RDDAVYFPAVDLT
-295 MKPSSMEFNFN
+295 MKPTNMDFWFYEYS
-306 EWLKLQFVPS
+306 KLQVVPS

-321 RTYASR
+321 RTSTYR
-327 LFHNCTS
+327 LFFECSS
-334 LKNIGNINGTE
+334 LISIGNITGTE
-345 RVNNMGFMFTGCSS
+345 S
-359 LTSVPQLITSS
+359 I
-370 VTNMQSMFWGCKS
+370 TNMS
-383 LTSIPLLD
+383 D
-391 TSKVNNMESMFYGCS
+391 MFYRC
-406 SLTSIPLLDTSSVTS
+406 T
-421 MNSMFEGCSSLTSIP
+421 SLTSIP
-436 QLDTSNVTDMSDMFD
+436 QLDTSNVTSMSSWSGGMFENCESLTSIPPMDTSKVTDMSDLFY
-451 GCTSLTSIPQMDTS
+451 GCKSLTSIPQMDTS
-465 KVKKTGYM
+465 NVRETGYM
-473 FDGCT
+473 FNSCN

-484 LLDYNSVT
+484 LLDFSSVT
-492 DLGYMFGFGSL
+492 DLGYIFGFGSL

-511 FKDLKVSSSSYFLDR
+511 FKDLKVDASSYFLDR

-569 KAVATAKGWTLT
+569 KAVAINKGWTLT

>member
-1 MPNIS
+1 
-6 RLIMNIVQLNQYIEK
+6 MNIVQLNQYIEK

-104 IQSDGE
+104 MQSGGD
-110 VTVSYPYDIT
+110 VSVSYPYDIT

-141 KGIGECGDLLYG
+141 RGIGECGDLLYG

-192 VDIPLQEKSIEIDR
+192 VDIPLQEKSIEINS

-226 IVNVVPDPRD
+226 IVNVAPDSKD
-236 TFASIGYNDET
+236 TFASIGYNEEN
-247 AGNFLNQ
+247 AGGFLNQ
-254 FSDDLEVSKRIL
+254 FKDDLEISKDYL
-266 DEWNST
+266 NFWNNG
-272 GSSAVDMRKW
+272 GSSSSQWSSYKFIIKYLPAI
-282 KDDTVYFPVVDLT
+282 DLKKIPAALWT
-295 MKPSSMEFNFN
+295 SFR
-306 EWLKLQFVPS
+306 EWPLLQVVPS

-321 RTYASR
+321 KTSMNACFYHCYSLAYIEKIIGTGEVTIMSN
-327 LFHNCTS
+327 LFDGCKNLRFVGLSDMDTSKNKTFHSLFANCES
-334 LKNIGNINGTE
+334 LQSIDVSKWDTRN
-345 RVNNMGFMFTGCSS
+345 
-359 LTSVPQLITSS
+359 
-370 VTNMQSMFWGCKS
+370 VTTLYQTFYGCKS
-383 LTSIPLLD
+383 LTELD
-391 TSKVNNMESMFYGCS
+391 LSKWDTRNVTSVYNCFFYCDKLS
-406 SLTSIPLLDTSSVTS
+406 SLDISGWD
-421 MNSMFEGCSSLTSIP
+421 M
-436 QLDTSNVTDMSDMFD
+436 SNVQNISYLIGTYGDF
-451 GCTSLTSIPQMDTS
+451 
-465 KVKKTGYM
+465 KV
-473 FDGCT
+473 
-478 SLTSIP
+478 
-484 LLDYNSVT
+484 
-492 DLGYMFGFGSL
+492 
-503 NKLTDLGG
+503 LTDLKFG
-511 FKDLKVSSSSYFLDR
+511 KNLKTNWKSYGSPRYL
-526 VPNATVESLMNVINN
+526 PNLTVESLLSIIDG
-541 LYDLTANGLSG
+541 LYDFTSNGETPSSSQGQIEL
-552 KTINFGTTN
+552 GTTN

-569 KAVATAKGWTLT
+569 KAVAINKGWTLT

>member
-1 MPNIS
+1 
-6 RLIMNIVQLNQYIEK
+6 MNIVQLNQYIEK

-26 QIVHSYSSQ
+26 QIVHSYTSQ

-104 IQSDGE
+104 MQSDGE

-192 VDIPLQEKSIEIDR
+192 VDIPLQEKSIEINH

-212 SPDEGYEGLSNVGV
+212 SPDEGYEGLSNVEV
-226 IVNVVPDPRD
+226 IVNVAPDPKD
-236 TFASIGYNDET
+236 TFASLGYNDGT
-247 AGNFLNQ
+247 AGSFLNQ
-254 FSDDLEVSKRIL
+254 FSADLEVSKRIL

-272 GSSAVDMRKW
+272 GSLAVNMSKW
-282 KDDTVYFPVVDLT
+282 KDDTVYFPAVDLT
-295 MKPSSMEFNFN
+295 MKPTGMEFRFLD
-306 EWLKLQFVPS
+306 WKKLQVVPS

-321 RTYASR
+321 RTDTQR
-327 LFHNCTS
+327 LFS
-334 LKNIGNINGTE
+334 
-345 RVNNMGFMFTGCSS
+345 GCSS
-359 LTSVPQLITSS
+359 LKYIENITG
-370 VTNMQSMFWGCKS
+370 TEN
-383 LTSIPLLD
+383 
-391 TSKVNNMESMFYGCS
+391 
-406 SLTSIPLLDTSSVTS
+406 VTS
-421 MNSMFEGCSSLTSIP
+421 MGYMFSGCSSLTSIP
-436 QLDTSNVTDMSDMFD
+436 QMVTSNVTSMNYMFND
-451 GCTSLTSIPQMDTS
+451 CTSLTSIPQMVTSNVTSMNSMFSGCSSLTSIPQMVTS
-465 KVKKTGYM
+465 KVTDMYFMFSSCRSLTSIPQMNTSKVYNMGYM
-473 FDGCT
+473 LSNCD

-484 LLDYNSVT
+484 LLDCSSVT
-492 DLGYMFGFGSL
+492 YTVSPFGFSNM

-511 FKDLKVSSSSYFLDR
+511 FKDLKISWDYGFLDR

-569 KAVATAKGWTLT
+569 KAVAINKGWTLT

>member
-1 MPNIS
+1 
-6 RLIMNIVQLNQYIEK
+6 MNIVQLNQYIEK

-26 QIVHSYSSQ
+26 QIVHSYTSQ

-55 IKKSRMRSNTIT
+55 VKKSRMRSNTIT

-104 IQSDGE
+104 MQSSGD
-110 VTVSYPYDIT
+110 VSVSYPYDIT

-131 GAYATLSIET
+131 GAYATLSIDT
-141 KGIGECGDLLYG
+141 RGTGECGDLLYG

-164 IVKTITVNGEYDI
+164 IVKTFTVNGEYDI

-192 VDIPLQEKSIEIDR
+192 V
-206 NGHHNV
+206 NV
-212 SPDEGYEGLSNVGV
+212 T
-226 IVNVVPDPRD
+226 PDPKD
-236 TFASIGYNDET
+236 TFASIGYNDEN
-247 AGNFLNQ
+247 AGGFLNQ
-254 FSDDLEVSKRIL
+254 FSDDLELSKRIL

-272 GSSAVDMRKW
+272 GSSAVDIGKW
-282 KDDTVYFPVVDLT
+282 KNDTVYFPAVDLT
-295 MKPSSMEFNFN
+295 MKPTSMRFSFDS
-306 EWLKLQFVPS
+306 WPKLQSVPD

-321 RTYASR
+321 RTSMDN
-327 LFHNCTS
+327 LFKNCSS
-334 LKNIGNINGTE
+334 LKYIGNIKGTE
-345 RVNNMGFMFTGCSS
+345 
-359 LTSVPQLITSS
+359 SVRS
-370 VTNMQSMFWGCKS
+370 TNSMFESCKS
-383 LTSIPLLD
+383 LTSIPLINTRNAINL
-391 TSKVNNMESMFYGCS
+391 TYMFYY
-406 SLTSIPLLDTSSVTS
+406 
-421 MNSMFEGCSSLTSIP
+421 CSSLTSIP
-436 QLDTSNVTDMSDMFD
+436 QLDTSNVTNLMNAFD
-451 GCTSLTSIPQMDTS
+451 SCTSLTSIPQLDTR
-465 KVKKTGYM
+465 KVQSMYSV
-473 FDGCT
+473 FNNCI

-484 LLDYNSVT
+484 LLDCSSVIKTQAPFGYYN
-492 DLGYMFGFGSL
+492 L

-511 FKDLKVSSSSYFLDR
+511 FKDLKVSWSASFLDR

-552 KTINFGTTN
+552 QTLKFGTTN

-569 KAVATAKGWTLT
+569 KAVAVNKGWTLT

>member
-1 MPNIS
+1 
-6 RLIMNIVQLNQYIEK
+6 MNIVQLNQYIEK

-89 SDANNVIQNIVGTIN
+89 SDANNVIQNMVGTIN
-104 IQSDGE
+104 MQSGGE
-110 VTVSYPYDIT
+110 VSISYPYDIM

-141 KGIGECGDLLYG
+141 RGIGECGDLLYG

-164 IVKTITVNGEYDI
+164 IVKTITINGEYDI

-192 VDIPLQEKSIEIDR
+192 VDIPLQEKSIEINH

-212 SPDEGYEGLSNVGV
+212 SPDEGYEGLSNIGV
-226 IVNVVPDPRD
+226 IVNVVPDPKD
-236 TFASIGYNDET
+236 TFSSIGYNEET
-247 AGNFLNQ
+247 AGGFLNQ
-254 FSDDLEVSKRIL
+254 FSNDLELSKRIL
-266 DEWNST
+266 NEWNST
-272 GSSAVDMRKW
+272 GSSSVDMNKW
-282 KDDTVYFPVVDLT
+282 KNDAVYFPAVDLT
-295 MKPSSMEFNFN
+295 MKPTSMRFTFED
-306 EWLKLQFVPS
+306 WSKLQVVPS

-321 RTYASR
+321 RTYARS
-327 LFHNCTS
+327 LFYNCSS
-334 LKNIGNINGTE
+334 LRYVGNISGTE
-345 RVNNMGFMFTGCSS
+345 RVTDMGLMFSGCSSLTAIPPMDTKNVTNTGGMFNGCSS
-359 LTSVPQLITSS
+359 LTSIPQMDTKN
-370 VTNMQSMFWGCKS
+370 VTNTGGMFKDCSS
-383 LTSIPLLD
+383 LTAIPPMD
-391 TSKVNNMESMFYGCS
+391 TKNVTDMYDLFSGCSSLTAIPQMDTRNVTRTGYMFNDCS
-406 SLTSIPLLDTSSVTS
+406 SLTSIPLLDYSSVT
-421 MNSMFEGCSSLTSIP
+421 EI
-436 QLDTSNVTDMSDMFD
+436 
-451 GCTSLTSIPQMDTS
+451 
-465 KVKKTGYM
+465 
-473 FDGCT
+473 
-478 SLTSIP
+478 
-484 LLDYNSVT
+484 
-492 DLGYMFGFGSL
+492 GYMFGFGYL

-511 FKDLKVSSSSYFLDR
+511 FKDLKVNTSSYFLDR

>member
-1 MPNIS
+1 
-6 RLIMNIVQLNQYIEK
+6 MNIVQLNQYIEK

-89 SDANNVIQNIVGTIN
+89 SDANNVIQNMVGTIN
-104 IQSDGE
+104 MQSGGE
-110 VTVSYPYDIT
+110 VSVSYPYDIT

-141 KGIGECGDLLYG
+141 RGIGECGDLLYG

-164 IVKTITVNGEYDI
+164 IVKTFTVNGEYNI

-182 YDAISDVKVI
+182 YDAISDVKVM
-192 VDIPLQEKSIEIDR
+192 
-206 NGHHNV
+206 
-212 SPDEGYEGLSNVGV
+212 
-226 IVNVVPDPRD
+226 VNVAPDLKD

-254 FSDDLEVSKRIL
+254 FSNDLEVSKRIL

-272 GSSAVDMRKW
+272 GSSAVDMSKW
-282 KDDTVYFPVVDLT
+282 KDDTVYFPAVDLT
-295 MKPSSMEFNFN
+295 MKPTNMSISFKKWF
-306 EWLKLQFVPS
+306 KLQVTPS

-321 RTYASR
+321 RTSTGF
-327 LFHNCTS
+327 LFEGCKS
-334 LKNIGNINGTE
+334 LKYITSITGTE
-345 RVNNMGFMFTGCSS
+345 SITDMRFMFDACPSLTSIPPMDTKNVSIMSSLFSGCSS
-359 LTSVPQLITSS
+359 LTTVPQMDTSS
-370 VTNMQSMFWGCKS
+370 ATNLSGMFSGCSSLTNVPQMDTSRALSMSMMFSGCES

-391 TSKVNNMESMFYGCS
+391 CS
-406 SLTSIPLLDTSSVTS
+406 SITNTSAP
-421 MNSMFEGCSSLTSIP
+421 F
-436 QLDTSNVTDMSDMFD
+436 
-451 GCTSLTSIPQMDTS
+451 
-465 KVKKTGYM
+465 GYM
-473 FDGCT
+473 R
-478 SLTSIP
+478 
-484 LLDYNSVT
+484 LD
-492 DLGYMFGFGSL
+492 
-503 NKLTDLGG
+503 KLTDLGG
-511 FKDLKVSSSSYFLDR
+511 FKDLKVSWSSNFLER

-552 KTINFGTTN
+552 KTLKFGTTN
-561 LNKLTDEQ
+561 LNKLTADQ
-569 KAVATAKGWTLT
+569 IAVATNKGWTLT

>member
-1 MPNIS
+1 
-6 RLIMNIVQLNQYIEK
+6 MNIVQLNQYIEK

-26 QIVHSYSSQ
+26 QIVHSYTSQ

-67 YDAVLYYGDRVVD
+67 YDAVLYYADRVVD

-104 IQSDGE
+104 MQSDGE
-110 VTVSYPYDIT
+110 VTISYPYDIT

-131 GAYATLSIET
+131 GAYATLSIDT

-192 VDIPLQEKSIEIDR
+192 VDIPLQEKSIEINS

-212 SPDEGYEGLSNVGV
+212 SPDNGYEGLSNVGVIVDIPLQEKSIEINHNGQHNVSPDVGYEGLSNVGV
-226 IVNVVPDPRD
+226 IVNVAPDPKD
-236 TFASIGYNDET
+236 TFSSIGYNEET
-247 AGNFLNQ
+247 AGGFLNL
-254 FSDDLEVSKRIL
+254 FSNDLEVSKRIL

-272 GSSAVDMRKW
+272 GSSTIDISKW
-282 KDDTVYFPVVDLT
+282 KNDTVYFPAVDLT
-295 MKPSSMEFNFN
+295 MKSIYMGFDFYN
-306 EWLKLQFVPS
+306 WKKLQVVPS

-321 RTYASR
+321 RTSAYN
-327 LFHNCTS
+327 LFHS
-334 LKNIGNINGTE
+334 
-345 RVNNMGFMFTGCSS
+345 CSS
-359 LTSVPQLITSS
+359 LRCVGNITGTANVTSMYYMFAGCESLTSIPPMDTRN
-370 VTNMQSMFWGCKS
+370 VQNMNSAFYECKS
-383 LTSIPLLD
+383 LTSIPQLD
-391 TSKVNNMESMFYGCS
+391 TSSVTSMYETFSYCSSLTSIPQMNISKVNNIGYMFNNCS
-406 SLTSIPLLDTSSVTS
+406 SLTSIPLLDCSSVTS
-421 MNSMFEGCSSLTSIP
+421 TSSP
-436 QLDTSNVTDMSDMFD
+436 
-451 GCTSLTSIPQMDTS
+451 
-465 KVKKTGYM
+465 
-473 FDGCT
+473 
-478 SLTSIP
+478 
-484 LLDYNSVT
+484 
-492 DLGYMFGFGSL
+492 FGWSAL
-503 NKLTDLGG
+503 RKLTDLGG
-511 FKDLKVSSSSYFLDR
+511 FKNLKVSWSSYFLDN

-552 KTINFGTTN
+552 KTLKFGTTN

>member
-1 MPNIS
+1 
-6 RLIMNIVQLNQYIEK
+6 MNIVQLNQYIEK

-104 IQSDGE
+104 MQGDGE

-131 GAYATLSIET
+131 GAYATLSIDT
-141 KGIGECGDLLYG
+141 RGTGECGDLLYG

-164 IVKTITVNGEYDI
+164 IVKTITINGEYDI

-182 YDAISDVKVI
+182 YDAISDVKV
-192 VDIPLQEKSIEIDR
+192 V
-206 NGHHNV
+206 
-212 SPDEGYEGLSNVGV
+212 
-226 IVNVVPDPRD
+226 VNVIPDPKD
-236 TFASIGYNDET
+236 TFASIGYNDVT
-247 AGNFLNQ
+247 AGVFLNQ
-254 FSDDLEVSKRIL
+254 FSEDLKLSKRIL

-272 GSSAVDMRKW
+272 GSSSVDMKKW
-282 KDDTVYFPVVDLT
+282 RNDTVYFPAVDLT
-295 MKPSSMEFNFN
+295 MKPTHMNFDFS
-306 EWLKLQFVPS
+306 EWEKLQVVPS

-321 RTYASR
+321 RTSAYN
-327 LFHNCTS
+327 LFYKCSSLKFVGNITGTERVTNMSFMFQNCTS
-334 LKNIGNINGTE
+334 LTSVPQMDTSKVIYMNS
-345 RVNNMGFMFTGCSS
+345 MFEDCSSLTSVPQLDTSSVIEIDAMFYGCSS
-359 LTSVPQLITSS
+359 LTSVPQLDTKN
-370 VTNMQSMFWGCKS
+370 VTNMG
-383 LTSIPLLD
+383 D
-391 TSKVNNMESMFYGCS
+391 MFYGCS
-406 SLTSIPLLDTSSVTS
+406 SLTSVPQMVTSSVTGMS
-421 MNSMFEGCSSLTSIP
+421 YMFEGCSSLTS
-436 QLDTSNVTDMSDMFD
+436 V
-451 GCTSLTSIPQMDTS
+451 PQMDTS
-465 KVKKTGYM
+465 SVTDMAYM
-473 FDGCT
+473 FLYCD

-484 LLDYNSVT
+484 LLDGSSIT
-492 DLGYMFGFGSL
+492 RTTGPFGYSNL

-511 FKDLKVSSSSYFLDR
+511 FKDLKVSWSSGFLER

-552 KTINFGTTN
+552 QTLKFGTTN

-569 KAVATAKGWTLT
+569 KAVAINKGWTLT